1 MKYYLIVGEASGD
14 LHASH
19 LMAALKEEDPQ
30 AEFRFFGGDLMA
42 AVGGTL
48 VKHYRELAYMGF
60 IPVLLHLRTIFAN
73 MKLCKRDI
81 EAWQPDVLILVDY
94 PGFNLGIAKYVH
106 ARTRIPV
113 YYYISPKIWA
123 WKEYR
128 IKNIKRDV
136 DQLFSILPFEVEF
149 FEGKHRYPI
158 HYVGNPTVDEVT
170 AFRASYTEPSDGFA
184 RANGLSSRPIIAL
197 LAGSRK
203 QEIKDNLPDMLR
215 AAAAFPDHQLVLAGA
230 PGISPD
236 YYRRYVGDAQ
246 VTVLFGKTYP
256 LLQHARAALVT
267 SGTATLETAL
277 FRVPQAVCYH
287 TPMGK
292 VIAFLKRHVL
302 KVKYISLVNLIAGRE
317 VVRELVADTM
327 TVEQVRQE
335 LERLLHDEE
344 YRRRMLEGYDRMAD
358 RLGEAGAPRRAARRM
373 VELLRGCRGGE

>member
-19 LMAALKEEDPQ
+19 LMAALKVEDPQ

-42 AVGGTL
+42 AVGGTM
-48 VKHYRELAYMGF
+48 VKHYKELAYMGF

-73 MKLCKRDI
+73 MRRCKEDI
-81 EAWQPDVLILVDY
+81 VAWQPDVVILVDY
-94 PGFNLGIAKYVH
+94 PGFNLSIAKFLRAKTH
-106 ARTRIPV
+106 IPV

-136 DQLFSILPFEVEF
+136 DELFSILPFEVEF
-149 FEGKHRYPI
+149 FEDKHHYPI

-170 AFRASYTEPSDGFA
+170 LFRAEYPETFDGFV
-184 RANGLSSRPIIAL
+184 RENNLDSKPIIAL

-215 AAAAFPDHQLVLAGA
+215 AASAFPEYQLVLAGA

-236 YYRRYVGDAQ
+236 YYHEYIGDAK
-246 VTVLFGKTYP
+246 VKILFDQTYR
-256 LLQHARAALVT
+256 LLQQAEAALVT
-267 SGTATLETAL
+267 SGTATLEAAL

-287 TPMGK
+287 TPIGK
-292 VIAFLKRHVL
+292 VVSFLRRHIL
-302 KVKYISLVNLIAGRE
+302 TVKYISLVNLIANRE
-317 VVRELVADTM
+317 VVKELVADTM
-327 TVEQVRQE
+327 TVEQARAE
-335 LERLLHDEE
+335 LERILYDKD
-344 YRRRMLEGYDRMAD
+344 YRQRMLDGYEYMAA
-358 RLGEAGAPRRAARRM
+358 RLGDAGAPKRAAQEM
-373 VELLRGCRGGE
+373 VRLLRK

>member
-19 LMAALKEEDPQ
+19 LMAALKVEDPQ

-42 AVGGTL
+42 AVGGTM
-48 VKHYRELAYMGF
+48 VKHYKELAYMGF

-73 MKLCKRDI
+73 MKRCKEDI
-81 EAWQPDVLILVDY
+81 VAWQPDVVILVDY
-94 PGFNLGIAKYVH
+94 PGFNLSIAKFLRAKTH
-106 ARTRIPV
+106 IPV

-136 DQLFSILPFEVEF
+136 DELFSILPFEVEF
-149 FEGKHRYPI
+149 FEDKHHYPI

-170 AFRASYTEPSDGFA
+170 LFRAEYPETFDGFV
-184 RANGLSSRPIIAL
+184 RENNLDSKPIIAL

-215 AAAAFPDHQLVLAGA
+215 AASAFPEYQLVLAGA

-236 YYRRYVGDAQ
+236 YYHEYVGDAK
-246 VTVLFGKTYP
+246 VKILFGQTYR
-256 LLQHARAALVT
+256 LLQQAEAALVT
-267 SGTATLETAL
+267 SGTATLEAAL

-287 TPMGK
+287 TPIGK
-292 VIAFLKRHVL
+292 VISFLRRHIL
-302 KVKYISLVNLIAGRE
+302 TVKYISLVNLIANRE
-317 VVRELVADTM
+317 VVKELVADTM
-327 TVEQVRQE
+327 TVEQARAE
-335 LERLLHDEE
+335 LERILYDKD
-344 YRRRMLEGYDRMAD
+344 YRQRMLDGYEYMAA
-358 RLGEAGAPRRAARRM
+358 RLGDAGAPKRAAQEM
-373 VELLRGCRGGE
+373 VRLLQK